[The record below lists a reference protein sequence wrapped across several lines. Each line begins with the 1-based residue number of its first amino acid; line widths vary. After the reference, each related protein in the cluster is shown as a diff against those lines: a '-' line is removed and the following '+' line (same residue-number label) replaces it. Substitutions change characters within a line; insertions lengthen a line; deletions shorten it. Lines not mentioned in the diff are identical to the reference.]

1 MLSILVNGLYKKKN
15 TGKPNIQTAF
25 RDMEIG

>member
-1 MLSILVNGLYKKKN
+1 MDYINKKKN